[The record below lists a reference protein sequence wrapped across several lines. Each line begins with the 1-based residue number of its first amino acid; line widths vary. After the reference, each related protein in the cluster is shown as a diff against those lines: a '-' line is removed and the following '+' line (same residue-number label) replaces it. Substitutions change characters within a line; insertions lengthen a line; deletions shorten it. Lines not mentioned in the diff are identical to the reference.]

1 VEYILYR
8 TGNENTSIAPSV
20 TVPKHAQFSMKTE
33 VTGQLCLLLA
43 DKHHHKRPI
52 LELFH
57 ADNVE
62 REHFI
67 RSTITLVNLA
77 SPLKR
82 KLLAANVGLLC
93 IDGFTM
99 M

>member
-1 VEYILYR
+1 MWNIYYTELGMKYFNRPI
-8 TGNENTSIAPSV
+8 SDSA
-20 TVPKHAQFSMKTE
+20 KHAQFSMKTE
-33 VTGQLCLLLA
+33 VAGQLCLLLA

-82 KLLAANVGLLC
+82 
-93 IDGFTM
+93 
-99 M
+99 